1 MAKAKVLN
9 WDKKSVGDIELNDQV
24 FGATVRRDLLYI
36 AVRWQ
41 LAGRR
46 AGTSMT
52 KTKGL
57 VSGGGKKPFKQKGTG
72 SARQGSTRSPLM
84 PGGGTMFGPQPR
96 DYSYSLPKKVRQ
108 AALRVALS
116 HLNANGKLFV
126 VENMDSEGKAGELAK
141 RLTDFGLKKAV
152 LIDKAS
158 NPKFARA
165 SRNLTKFRYYGIE
178 GLNVYDLLKY
188 DTAVITKASL
198 DAINDRCGIE
208 DGKAPKATRKSASA
222 AAPKATRKTAA
233 KPRAGKEA

>member
-24 FGATVRRDLLYI
+24 FGTTVRRDLLYI

-72 SARQGSTRSPLM
+72 SARQGSSRSPLM

-126 VENMDSEGKAGELAK
+126 VEDMTSEGKAGELAK
-141 RLTDFGLKKAV
+141 RLTGFGLKKAV
-152 LIDKAS
+152 LIDKTS
-158 NPKFARA
+158 NPKFAQA

-208 DGKAPKATRKSASA
+208 AGKAPKKTRA
-222 AAPKATRKTAA
+222 
-233 KPRAGKEA
+233 AGKEA